1 MILIVDDKPEN
12 IFSLKTILELHSFP
26 TDTALSG
33 EEALKKILRHSYAL
47 IILDV
52 QMPGMDGFEVAEAI
66 SGSSKARDIPILFLS
81 AANTDK
87 KFITKGYSSG
97 GMDYITKPID
107 PDILLLKVKTFYRLY
122 EQNRELNRIQASLRS
137 EIEFRKKVEGE
148 LQERAAEL
156 HSILESI
163 PQIAFTTRADGKIEF
178 VNEQWLKYAPSKH
191 EFPLTHPEDVDL
203 PRQWERTVASGEA
216 LDLEIR
222 VKKVGGQVYR
232 YYLLRAIPIRE
243 GDSIIKW
250 VGTFTDIED
259 QKQAIRKKDE
269 FISIASH
276 ELKTPLTTIKAYI
289 QLLDRTI
296 EAEDPT
302 KMYVERALVQVRK
315 LDNLIVDLLDLSK
328 IESGKLK
335 FNKKVFNFEST
346 LSSAMEMIRQT
357 YPDYQV
363 VLKGQAGVQ
372 LYGDEMRIEQVLI
385 NYLTNAVKYSPDS
398 KEIQIEVTLEKDKH
412 LCVRVRDFGIGIQKD
427 HQSNIFHKFYRV
439 EEAANRFQGLGIGLY
454 ICAEIIRRHEG
465 KYGVDSEP
473 GQGSVFYFSIPVTNG
488 RSLQTVTDQFKK

>member
-66 SGSSKARDIPILFLS
+66 SGSSKARDIPIIFLS

-87 KFITKGYSSG
+87 KFITRGYSSG

-191 EFPLTHPEDVDL
+191 EFPLTHPDDVDL
-203 PRQWERTVASGEA
+203 PGQWQRTVASGEA
-216 LDLEIR
+216 LELEIR
-222 VKKVGGQVYR
+222 VRKMEGQVYR

-243 GDSIIKW
+243 GDAIIKW

-289 QLLDRTI
+289 QLLDRAI
-296 EAEDPT
+296 DADDPT
-302 KMYVERALVQVRK
+302 KKMYVERALVQVRK

-335 FNKKVFNFEST
+335 FNKKIFNFGST
-346 LSSAMEMIRQT
+346 LSSAIEMIRQT
-357 YPDYQV
+357 YPDYEV
-363 VLKGQAGVQ
+363 SLTGDADIG

-385 NYLTNAVKYSPDS
+385 NYLTNAVKYSPDR
-398 KEIQIEVTLEKDKH
+398 KEVHIEVIHENGKQ
-412 LCVRVRDFGIGIQKD
+412 LCVRVKDFGIGIQKD

-465 KYGVDSEP
+465 AYGVDSEL
-473 GQGSVFYFSIPVTNG
+473 GQGSVFYFSIPVTSG
-488 RSLQTVTDQFKK
+488 QSLEAVAD